1 MAPLTEVT
9 FCSPKKVVFEWT
21 SDDNSTS
28 SGTTDKYYS
37 GDIDRVKVTHDPE
50 SPPLASYDIVIQD
63 DDGDDLT
70 CSEFKDIA
78 PIEDKLVS
86 SERCVL
92 GAVAGSRLTFIVSG
106 TGGAGKKGTIT
117 VYIR

>member
-1 MAPLTEVT
+1 MVPLTEVT
-9 FCSPKKVVFEWT
+9 YCSPKKVVFQWT
-21 SDDNSTS
+21 SGADSTA
-28 SGTTDKYYS
+28 SGTTEKYYS
-37 GDIDRVKVTHDPE
+37 GDIERIKVTHDPI
-50 SPPLASYDIVIQD
+50 SPPIASYDIVIND
-63 DDGDDLT
+63 DDGDDLS

-117 VYIR
+117 VYLR